1 MGISKNMIQI
11 SDLMEDVEH
20 AIEKAW
26 LMGGDA
32 DQNYFSLS
40 STACIVHMYDAAR
53 VRNDILLDYLTEAK
67 EKFKEVEAIFREEW
81 ADRKRESV

>member
-11 SDLMEDVEH
+11 SDLMGDVER

-26 LMGGDA
+26 HMGGDV

-40 STACIVHMYDAAR
+40 DATCIVYARDAAR
-53 VRNDILLDYLTEAK
+53 TRMDILLNYMAEAM
-67 EKFKEVEAIFREEW
+67 EKLKKAEAIFREEW
-81 ADRKRESV
+81 ADRKRENA